1 MLHME
6 IFFLVIIPELKPTR
20 NQGMG
25 VKVHMSII
33 DRFLLFKVIELRIM
47 LVEQKEGCPSL
58 KWGIS
63 KSIR

>member
-1 MLHME
+1 MKTYHE
-6 IFFLVIIPELKPTR
+6 PGDGCR
-20 NQGMG
+20 
-25 VKVHMSII
+25 VHTIII
-33 DRFLLFKVIELRIM
+33 DRFLFKVIELRIK